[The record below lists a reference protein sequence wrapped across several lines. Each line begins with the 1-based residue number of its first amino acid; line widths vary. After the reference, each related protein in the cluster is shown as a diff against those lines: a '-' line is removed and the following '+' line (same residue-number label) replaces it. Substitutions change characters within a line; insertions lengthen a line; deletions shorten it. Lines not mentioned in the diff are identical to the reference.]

1 MSNLGIENQSL
12 GEHLSELR
20 RRLTWSAGVIIFFT
34 IIAFVFHQQILHVL
48 MIPAGEFTELPYSKP
63 VYTDLTEFIGIAMKA
78 SLLVGF
84 FASLPFLLWQIIMF
98 VSPGLNRT
106 EKTYLY
112 LFVPLTILVF
122 IMGAA
127 FGYFILFP
135 PAVKFL
141 ITFGDEIAT
150 PMIRIGNY
158 VNLMLALLFWM
169 GIVFELPIIL
179 FFLARLGIVAPHFLS
194 GRRRWAVVVAFILG
208 AIITPTLDPI
218 NQAFVAGPI
227 IVLYEVGIHLSKLGY
242 RIRSRGNAQ

>member
-1 MSNLGIENQSL
+1 MNKLSIEGQSL

-20 RRLTWSAGVIIFFT
+20 RRLTWSAGVIIFST

-48 MIPAGEFTELPYSKP
+48 MVPAGEFTELPHSKP

-84 FASLPFLLWQIIMF
+84 FGSLPFLLWQIIMF
-98 VSPGLNRT
+98 VSPGLSRT
-106 EKTYLY
+106 EKRYLY
-112 LFVPLTILVF
+112 SLVPITILVF
-122 IMGAA
+122 LLGAA

-169 GIVFELPIIL
+169 GIVFELPIVL
-179 FFLARLGIVAPHFLS
+179 FFLARLGIVAPDFLS
-194 GRRRWAVVVAFILG
+194 ARRRWAVVIAFILG

-218 NQAFVAGPI
+218 NQAFVAAPI

-242 RIRSRGNAQ
+242 RIRSREDSL

>member
-78 SLLVGF
+78 SLLAGF

-112 LFVPLTILVF
+112 LLVPITILVF

-194 GRRRWAVVVAFILG
+194 GRRRWAVVIAFILG